1 MVRMGIDIRSK
12 EPSPSPTRDQA
23 AEARQAELKQDR
35 SSPVFISRFTLLV
48 TNCMSPQSH
57 TTCQRNISDIPPQP
71 FCNITS
77 TLASTQ
83 PISASFHHDVTH
95 LCAATIGL
103 ASNTRPAIAFP
114 THRELSAFHVTC
126 SPVYFLYC
134 IHLSLS
140 VVCFLSAACW
150 TPIPLRWL
158 TPPRMSPS

>member
-1 MVRMGIDIRSK
+1 MVRMGTDIRSK

-35 SSPVFISRFTLLV
+35 SSPVFISRFTLPV
-48 TNCMSPQSH
+48 YNCMPPQSH
-57 TTCQRNISDIPPQP
+57 TTCWKNIFDIPPQR
-71 FCNITS
+71 FCNIIPTS
-77 TLASTQ
+77 TSTQ

-126 SPVYFLYC
+126 SPVYFLYS

-140 VVCFLSAACW
+140 VICLFSAACW
-150 TPIPLRWL
+150 TPLPPHWL
-158 TPPRMSPS
+158 TPPRISP